1 MQRKR
6 RIDVNGDGGQKRKRK
21 SNWDVAAPA
30 AAAASSVPARTLGSV
45 GPGGK
50 VATLNPLTQRP
61 YSKRYYDILKVRMN
75 LPVYQF
81 IDDLNKAVREHQVVV
96 VEGETGSGKTTQIP
110 SALLFGGFGNTYMG
124 RKVCVCAKLA
134 IRIWQSRLMFV
145 RTFDLFPFFL
155 FMRHISCMLICCQNL
170 MYMCCCS

>member
-1 MQRKR
+1 MERKR
-6 RIDVNGDGGQKRKRK
+6 RIDVSGDGSKKRRKRK

-30 AAAASSVPARTLGSV
+30 AAAAATSAKTLGSV

-50 VATLNPLTQRP
+50 VSSINPLTQRP
-61 YSKRYYDILKVRMN
+61 YSKRYYDILKVRMS

-110 SALLFGGFGNTYMG
+110 SALLFGGFANTYMG
-124 RKVCVCAKLA
+124 RKVRVIMLPIFTLSFPLAKLSA
-134 IRIWQSRLMFV
+134 VSMNFYIHLFFV
-145 RTFDLFPFFL
+145 
-155 FMRHISCMLICCQNL
+155 
-170 MYMCCCS
+170 